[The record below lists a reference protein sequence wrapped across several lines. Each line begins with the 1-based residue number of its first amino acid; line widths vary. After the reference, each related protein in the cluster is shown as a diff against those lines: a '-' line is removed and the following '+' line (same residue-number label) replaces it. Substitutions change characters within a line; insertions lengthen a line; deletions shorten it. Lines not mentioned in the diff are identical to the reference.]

1 MMIVSV
7 NGQDRELPEG
17 ATVLDLLNALGL
29 GAVPV
34 VVQRNDDILDRE
46 SFRETALAAGDR
58 IELIRLVGG
67 G

>member
-1 MMIVSV
+1 MIVCV

-17 ATVLDLLNALGL
+17 AKVLDLLNTVGL
-29 GAVPV
+29 GAVPI

-46 SFRETALAAGDR
+46 SFGEIPLAAGDR